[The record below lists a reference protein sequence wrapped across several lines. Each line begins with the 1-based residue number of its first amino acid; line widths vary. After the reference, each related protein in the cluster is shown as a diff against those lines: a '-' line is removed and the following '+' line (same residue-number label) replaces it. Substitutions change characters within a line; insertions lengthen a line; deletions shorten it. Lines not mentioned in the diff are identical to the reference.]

1 MKSPTLFNQMLK
13 VMQTKRISRLPSR
26 YVFSHQLL
34 SIGTRSFLMASE
46 LHGTS
51 DIVQLDI
58 MFIAEGR
65 HRKNNINRL
74 HIAY

>member
-1 MKSPTLFNQMLK
+1 
-13 VMQTKRISRLPSR
+13 
-26 YVFSHQLL
+26 
-34 SIGTRSFLMASE
+34 MASE